1 MHWNVTRS
9 IHTHIIVIILLYS
22 LHAASIYCFN
32 AFNTAC
38 TAIII
43 DAHLNACGMI
53 TPTYCNGPGA

>member
-1 MHWNVTRS
+1 MHWNVTLHS
-9 IHTHIIVIILLYS
+9 YTHIIVIILLYL

-32 AFNTAC
+32 AFYTAY